1 MVGVLV
7 DAYDDASWDQLR
19 IAEDGLLIVDSHG
32 TIVHRGSAH
41 QLSDNEL
48 MDKHNITNKSS
59 QIVKLEV
66 SLSMNLSIKN
76 SPKWPNWVYFVGTM
90 TEDPYPQSWF

>member
-48 MDKHNITNKSS
+48 MDKHNITDKSS

-66 SLSMNLSIKN
+66 SLSMNFGYT
-76 SPKWPNWVYFVGTM
+76 YFVGSM

>member
-1 MVGVLV
+1 MV

-48 MDKHNITNKSS
+48 MDKHNITDKSS

-66 SLSMNLSIKN
+66 SLYMNLPITN
-76 SPKWPNWVYFVGTM
+76 SQKYWVYFVGSI
-90 TEDPYPQSWF
+90 DPYPQSKSWFWI